1 MDRAIRRVCM
11 DLPDYLADFLD
22 ELAKL
27 LGTEKSKLLI
37 QILHPIYEAW
47 RAGKEASLRAEPAK
61 AEYKQVKIQRQLDS
75 LNVVDEFRKVEGD
88 KNIGLVNDF
97 VQWLQSRGI
106 QLEEINEDIID
117 AFLRETRAGVSKNT
131 YYVYR
136 HVLKKFAHFIAA
148 KLGEV

>member
-1 MDRAIRRVCM
+1 MSGAVRRVCI

-61 AEYKQVKIQRQLDS
+61 AECKQVKVQRLDS

-97 VQWLQSRGI
+97 IQWLQSKGI

-117 AFLRETRAGVSKNT
+117 TFLRETRAGVSKNT

-136 HVLKKFAHFIAA
+136 HVLKKFAHFIAT

>member
-61 AEYKQVKIQRQLDS
+61 AEYKQVKVQRQLDS

-97 VQWLQSRGI
+97 VQWLQSKGI

-136 HVLKKFAHFIAA
+136 HVLKKFVHFIAT